1 MELTYGIVGIVG
13 KPNVGKSSLLNAI
26 IKEKVSI
33 VSPKP
38 QTTRDKV
45 MGIYNDEDS
54 QIVFVDTPGI
64 FTSDSKLG
72 DYMNRNVA
80 SVASD
85 VDLLLVLVD
94 GSKQINE
101 ETVKFLNRFKNQ
113 KVVLVL
119 TKVDLMTYEK
129 LYPKL
134 AILNALDF
142 VIDIIPL
149 SSHKNRNIDVLLSV
163 IKKNLP
169 KGDESCLMFERD
181 IYTNKSVKFLASE
194 IIREKLLLALD
205 DEVPHGVAISIVKFE
220 EDDGLTRISADIICE
235 RDSHKGIILGKN
247 GQMLKKIAQNARID
261 IEKMLQNKVF
271 LEIFVKVKNNWKNS
285 LALLSEIGYNNSD
298 EWDV

>member
-26 IKEKVSI
+26 IREKVSI

-38 QTTRDKV
+38 QTTRDNV
-45 MGIYNDEDS
+45 MGIYNDDDS

-64 FTSDSKLG
+64 FQSDSKLG

-85 VDLLLVLVD
+85 VDVLLVLVD
-94 GSKQINE
+94 GTKEINQ
-101 ETVKFLNRFKNQ
+101 ETVKFVSRFKKENVIL
-113 KVVLVL
+113 VVTKTDL
-119 TKVDLMTYEK
+119 TNFEK

-134 AILNALDF
+134 SVLNELDF
-142 VIDIIPL
+142 VIDIIPI
-149 SSHKNRNIDVLLSV
+149 SSHKLKNVDVLLKV
-163 IKKNLP
+163 IKENLP

-181 IYTNKSVKFLASE
+181 MYTNKSVKFLASE
-194 IIREKLLLALD
+194 IIREKILLALD

-220 EDDGLTRISADIICE
+220 EEGNLARIYADIICE
-235 RDSHKGIILGKN
+235 RDSHKGIILGKG
-247 GQMLKKIAQNARID
+247 GQMLKKIGQNARIE
-261 IEKMLQNKVF
+261 IEKMLEMKVF

-285 LALLSEIGYNNSD
+285 LALLSEIGYNNSED
-298 EWDV
+298 Y